1 MRATHAGYHI
11 QTFMD
16 GSLYRARVR
25 RKDGKPIEAA
35 GKVALTWE
43 TSQFGDQNTA
53 LGQAIYAIDVG
64 RLK

>member
-1 MRATHAGYHI
+1 
-11 QTFMD
+11 MD

-25 RKDGKPIEAA
+25 RKDGKAIEAA
-35 GKVALTWE
+35 GKGAETWE
-43 TSQFGDQNTA
+43 TSQYGDPDTA